1 MCDKDIVD
9 LYKKGYSVDFIINK
23 YYSSKRV
30 DNKIINTQM
39 KKIIVVTND
48 FTKKNSREHVYKTLY
63 NFAMKVD

>member
-30 DNKIINTQM
+30 ENKIINTRM
-39 KKIIVVTND
+39 KMQINGVQLSI
-48 FTKKNSREHVYKTLY
+48 
-63 NFAMKVD
+63 